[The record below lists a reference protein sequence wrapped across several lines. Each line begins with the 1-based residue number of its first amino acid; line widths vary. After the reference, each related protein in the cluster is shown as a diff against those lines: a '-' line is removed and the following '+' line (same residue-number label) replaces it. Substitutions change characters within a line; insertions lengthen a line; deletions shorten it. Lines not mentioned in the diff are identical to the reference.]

1 MSKSAKKVVF
11 TVLPL
16 FIAATLLLSAC
27 ATMGRLFGKVI
38 GIPDGVFVKSADS
51 INGHYTVN
59 IYLVQDED
67 TGEFCIRGEL
77 VDNDSKDKD
86 NKDTKN
92 IYWSHNES
100 EAEVVW
106 KSDSV
111 VTINGREL
119 HVARNQTYD
128 WRIDD

>member
-1 MSKSAKKVVF
+1 MRKISNKIVF

-27 ATMGRLFGKVI
+27 ATMGRLFGKVT
-38 GIPDGVFVKSADS
+38 GIPDGEFVKSSDS

-59 IYLVQDED
+59 IYLVKDED
-67 TGEFCIRGEL
+67 TGEYCIRGEL

-86 NKDTKN
+86 AKN

>member
-16 FIAATLLLSAC
+16 LIAAALLLTSC
-27 ATMGRLFGKVI
+27 AALGRISGKI
-38 GIPDGVFVKSADS
+38 TGIPDGEFVQSYDS
-51 INGHYTVN
+51 INGHYTLN

-77 VDNDSKDKD
+77 VDNDSKDKE
-86 NKDTKN
+86 NKDTRN